1 MKSLKV
7 LALLFCAFLTSNAVF
22 AEATEL
28 SQDAFEKLTKDNP
41 KTVILDVRTVEEY
54 ANGYIKG
61 AVNTPHTDAE
71 KVLAAVNKDDTIV
84 MYCRSGRRA
93 NMVAE
98 MLKEKGFNNLY
109 TLEGDIKSW
118 IENGKPLEGVPNE
131 KPEMKDKKDKS
142 AKAEK

>member
-1 MKSLKV
+1 MKLLQLTL
-7 LALLFCAFLTSNAVF
+7 LAVVTLFSNQLF

-28 SQDAFEKLTKDNP
+28 SQDAFEKLTQENP

-61 AVNTPHTDAE
+61 AVNAPHTDLE

-93 NMVAE
+93 DLVANQ
-98 MLKEKGFNNLY
+98 LKEQGFNNLF

-118 IENGKPLEGVPNE
+118 IENGKPLEGVPT
-131 KPEMKDKKDKS
+131 KKKEEDDTS
-142 AKAEK
+142 AKAAKK